1 LLGIS
6 LFKSKIF
13 LLGEENMSQE
23 IYFNNITDL
32 DSGIKRVLGE
42 GVSTRIFCGDQS
54 MLSIVSIE
62 ANAEGKVHSHPQEQW
77 GFLIEGSG
85 IRIQGGEKINIKKGD
100 FWQTPGGVDHGIIG
114 GPEGAKILDIFSP
127 PRD

>member
-1 LLGIS
+1 
-6 LFKSKIF
+6 
-13 LLGEENMSQE
+13 MSQE
-23 IYFNNITDL
+23 NYFNNVNDL

-54 MLSIVSIE
+54 MLSIVSID
-62 ANAEGKVHSHPQEQW
+62 ANAEGKIHSHPQEQW

-85 IRIQGGEKINIKKGD
+85 VRIQGGEKISIKKGD
-100 FWQTPGGVDHGIIG
+100 FWQTPGGVEHGIIG

-127 PRD
+127 PRDEYKTSGSGFGN

>member
-1 LLGIS
+1 
-6 LFKSKIF
+6 
-13 LLGEENMSQE
+13 MSQE
-23 IYFNNITDL
+23 IYFNNINDL

-77 GFLIEGSG
+77 SYLIEGSG
-85 IRIQGGEKINIKKGD
+85 IRIQGGEKISIKKGD

-127 PRD
+127 PRDEYKTSGSGFGA